1 MLLGVVV
8 GPLKAV
14 NYLCVHGVYGTIA
27 AVCWARGEGWGRSVV
42 AGAAARGFGIVA
54 SLALSSFLVNENLFV
69 LLLANVEALLYK
81 VSIVAGINGALP
93 PAAIGLAIAVLMM
106 IHCVTY
112 VLLIH
117 ILYAGILS
125 RMQLKYGRPPAFLRG
140 AIL

>member
-1 MLLGVVV
+1 M

-27 AVCWARGEGWGRSVV
+27 AVCWARGE
-42 AGAAARGFGIVA
+42 GIVA

-106 IHCVTY
+106 SHCVTY